1 MIENLPPGGAF
12 ARARGD
18 GWTDLEH
25 LVANVI
31 DAVQGSAYSVVG
43 ALGAKPKKPKPQRR
57 PGDQNPDRIG
67 DRGGQSTEDVVA
79 YLDSLKPA
87 AA

>member
-1 MIENLPPGGAF
+1 MPPGGAF

-25 LVANVI
+25 LVANVV

-43 ALGAKPKKPKPQRR
+43 ALGAKPKRPKPQRR
-57 PGDQNPDRIG
+57 PGGKDANRLG
-67 DRGGQSTEDVVA
+67 DCGGYSTEDVVA